1 MKVASKLINIGLSKI
16 SPSPRNPR
24 KTISE
29 TELDELAQNIRQQGL
44 LQPITVRPV
53 GKDKYEIVCG
63 ERRYKA
69 VKKNADE
76 DKDKKAEIACIVK
89 EMTDDEAFDAMIAEN
104 LQRKDVDPME
114 EAFAFSE
121 LVKAGK
127 SIDEIALRFGK
138 NKRFVQE
145 RCKLNALITP
155 LKDMTTKGVV
165 PIAGAMMLSK
175 LKEELQNT
183 FKEYLADRLERD
195 EELTLE
201 VIEIKRWIE
210 REFLMLDSAKFIEY
224 DEDDETLPPT
234 EEWNTKFEKCAT
246 CCMNTGNAGCLFYS
260 MKGKHYCIDRQCFEN
275 KTAAYYFTEIEKY
288 SDRLTK
294 EGQEPKPGD
303 VVIIENDPDVNY
315 GYDNVKRIRKNLMKM
330 IRDKGYLIVSVG
342 MFDGE
347 CKYYGD
353 DKRLPKLIEQGK
365 VIECITLGSSYY
377 IDVDTSYYYV
387 KGEKDADPEESPE
400 AREARELLEKFNHT
414 LSRMEEKID
423 ERLREWCSDK
433 GYEKRKGE
441 LTNIEK
447 VAFWSFLLRECGSN
461 LAKEVCGSCVML
473 SKDVIAYVKK
483 NITPENIEMWQR
495 EFINESCKKSQYSE
509 MPRLL
514 IRDVFEEAFPDDY
527 HKLMNDYAEKFAKR
541 TEKIKVRLK
550 ELGYDTKGKK
560 L

>member
-63 ERRYKA
+63 ERRYKT

-183 FKEYLADRLERD
+183 FNEYLADRLERD

-201 VIEIKRWIE
+201 VIEIKRW
-210 REFLMLDSAKFIEY
+210 
-224 DEDDETLPPT
+224 
-234 EEWNTKFEKCAT
+234 
-246 CCMNTGNAGCLFYS
+246 
-260 MKGKHYCIDRQCFEN
+260 
-275 KTAAYYFTEIEKY
+275 
-288 SDRLTK
+288 
-294 EGQEPKPGD
+294 
-303 VVIIENDPDVNY
+303 
-315 GYDNVKRIRKNLMKM
+315 
-330 IRDKGYLIVSVG
+330 
-342 MFDGE
+342 
-347 CKYYGD
+347 
-353 DKRLPKLIEQGK
+353 
-365 VIECITLGSSYY
+365 
-377 IDVDTSYYYV
+377 
-387 KGEKDADPEESPE
+387 
-400 AREARELLEKFNHT
+400 
-414 LSRMEEKID
+414 
-423 ERLREWCSDK
+423 
-433 GYEKRKGE
+433 
-441 LTNIEK
+441 
-447 VAFWSFLLRECGSN
+447 
-461 LAKEVCGSCVML
+461 
-473 SKDVIAYVKK
+473 
-483 NITPENIEMWQR
+483 
-495 EFINESCKKSQYSE
+495 
-509 MPRLL
+509 
-514 IRDVFEEAFPDDY
+514 
-527 HKLMNDYAEKFAKR
+527 
-541 TEKIKVRLK
+541 
-550 ELGYDTKGKK
+550 
-560 L
+560 